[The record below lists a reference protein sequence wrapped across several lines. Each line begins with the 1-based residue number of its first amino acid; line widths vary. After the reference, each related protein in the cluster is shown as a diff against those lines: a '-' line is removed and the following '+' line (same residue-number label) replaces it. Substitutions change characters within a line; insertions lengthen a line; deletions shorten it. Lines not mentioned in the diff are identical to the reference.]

1 MIYVGIDVASEKHDV
16 AICNEKGEFLCD
28 VFTIQ
33 NDILGF
39 NTLSTTIAK
48 FSAEKDFSDT
58 KIGLEATGHYSNNIL
73 SFLSQK
79 RLCVKVFNP
88 LVVNNLRKSTT
99 LRKTKTD
106 KSDAKFLARML
117 VSDQSKPYKE
127 NIPQIAELKTLT
139 RHRKRLVAEISK
151 HKLHLARLV
160 TIVFPEYNGAFSDLY
175 GKTSIALLKEFGSA
189 EKIANANLTRLT
201 NLIWKASKHR
211 FGREKAVEIRS
222 LARVSIGSANRGELF
237 ELQQHIAFLEL
248 SKEQLRLLEDE
259 IKLIMDEIESPIMTI
274 KGIGYATGAAILAEI
289 GDINNFQNAAKLLA
303 FAGLEPS
310 QYSSGKFTA
319 SNTPMVKRGSKYLR
333 YAFMQAARCV
343 SMHNAGFYEYYGK
356 KAAEGKHH
364 FVVLSHVAKKL
375 ARVVFSMLKNNTE
388 YELPKVGAM
397 PEQATLARHNAKTS

>member
-33 NDILGF
+33 NSRSGF
-39 NTLSTTIAK
+39 NTLEAAIAK

-88 LVVNNLRKSTT
+88 LVVNNLRKSQT

-117 VSDQSKPYKE
+117 MSDCSKPYKE
-127 NIPQIAELKTLT
+127 SMPQIAELKTLT

-151 HKLHLARLV
+151 HKLHLVRLI
-160 TIVFPEYNGAFSDLY
+160 TIVFPEYNGVFSNPY
-175 GKTSIALLKEFGSA
+175 GKTSLAILTEFSSAKE
-189 EKIANANLTRLT
+189 IANANLTRLT

-211 FGREKAVEIRS
+211 FGREKAVEIRE
-222 LARVSIGSANRGELF
+222 LARNSIGNANRGEM
-237 ELQQHIAFLEL
+237 LEL
-248 SKEQLRLLEDE
+248 CQHLASIEFLKEQLCDLESE
-259 IKLIMDEIESPIMTI
+259 IKLIMDEIDSPIMTI
-274 KGIGYATGAAILAEI
+274 KGIGYATGAAIIAEI
-289 GDINNFQNAAKLLA
+289 GDINNFQNASKLLA

-310 QYSSGKFTA
+310 TYTSGKFTA
-319 SNTPMVKRGSKYLR
+319 GNTPMVKRGSIYLR
-333 YAFMQAARCV
+333 HAFIQAAKCV
-343 SMHNAGFYEYYGK
+343 SIHNAGFYEYYGK
-356 KAAEGKHH
+356 KSAEGKHH

-375 ARVVFSMLKNNTE
+375 ARMVFSMLKNNTV
-388 YELPKVGAM
+388 YEL
-397 PEQATLARHNAKTS
+397 KTT